1 MIFTRQA
8 DDLPYGVKGLVVH
21 DENDDYTIF
30 LNDRLGPEVNLKT
43 LDHELEHI
51 ESNDFYAF
59 DDANYIEMDRHKNE
73 SVKRVY
79 R

>member
-8 DDLPYGVKGLVVH
+8 DDLPFGVKGFVVH

-30 LNDRLGPEVNLKT
+30 LNDRLGRDVNLKT

-51 ESNDFYAF
+51 ENGDIYSHDEA
-59 DDANYIEMDRHKNE
+59 DYIELDRHK
-73 SVKRVY
+73 
-79 R
+79 

>member
-8 DDLPYGVKGLVVH
+8 DDLPFGVKGFVVH

-30 LNDRLGPEVNLKT
+30 LNDRLGRDVNLKT

-51 ESNDFYAF
+51 ENGDIYAH
-59 DDANYIEMDRHKNE
+59 DEADYIEMNRHK
-73 SVKRVY
+73 
-79 R
+79 